1 MDDRRPVLPEECC
14 SVVDVGRLHF
24 DATSL
29 SRALVRYLKMERVGY
44 RPRVLVDRLA
54 FAAHLVSPLCVELGH
69 FKFPIW
75 LFLRRVGGEVGPA
88 LAMDLRLRPGRRSE
102 GILHNRGKLCPAAR
116 K

>member
-1 MDDRRPVLPEECC
+1 
-14 SVVDVGRLHF
+14 
-24 DATSL
+24 L